1 MISKKVEK
9 AIVNQVMVE
18 EHSSRLYMAMASLC
32 DANGYPGAAAFLYHH
47 SDEERMHQT
56 KLMKHLNERGGH
68 AELLALEKP
77 RVSFTTLKQMFEEIL
92 KHEEFVTKSI
102 NELYELAMK
111 EKDYATGQFLLW
123 YIEEQVEEE
132 SHFGGILD
140 KFRLVGGEKGGL
152 LMIDKT
158 LGAMAAGE

>member
-9 AIVNQVMVE
+9 AILNQIMVE
-18 EHSSRLYMAMASLC
+18 EHSSRLYLAMASLC

-56 KLMKHLNERGGH
+56 KLMKYLNGKGGN
-68 AELLALEKP
+68 AELPALEKP
-77 RVSFTTLKQMFEEIL
+77 RVSFTTLRQMFEEIL
-92 KHEEFVTKSI
+92 KHEGFVTKSI
-102 NELYELAMK
+102 NELYELALK

-123 YIEEQVEEE
+123 YIEEQAEEE
-132 SHFGGILD
+132 GLFGGILD
-140 KFRLVGGEKGGL
+140 KFRLGGGEKGGL
-152 LMIDKT
+152 LLMDKM